1 MRKHSNKPAISGT
14 GVLQKQDRASA
25 IILLLI
31 YISLNITTVAGE
43 TGDDGTNID
52 LVLQKVRSDI
62 RQAVKNV
69 NRTHADIAASRSEL
83 ENQLKDLRA
92 TIKELETEH
101 SKLLQRTEAIAKE
114 QRSRNR
120 EIIGLR
126 ENLQHVDELVTEYRQ
141 SIPGNMTGSMVER
154 YRSKL
159 AEIDNVLKSEAYA
172 LREKSVSSLLNLW
185 LDHADRSLG
194 GTVYRGKAQDQN
206 GRIVSGSYAE
216 FGPTT
221 YFQAATAPQPNG
233 LAVELP
239 GSLTPTV
246 ISPSAQTSQRVK
258 RLFKTGS
265 SLLPFDPTQG
275 TALQLRQE
283 RATIWGHLRKGKV
296 VMVPLLILGGTCGII
311 AIYKFLQLLGLTSPR
326 SVHRIESVLVRI
338 QNGKIDEALEMSGM
352 LRKPLS
358 AVIKEGIK
366 HRGAAKEQLE
376 EVMYEKLVSQTPSLE
391 KLLAPLAVCASAAPL
406 LGLLGTVT
414 GMIHTF
420 RLINIF
426 GTGDAQMLSSGIS
439 EALITTQVGLMIAV
453 PALLIHAYLS
463 RRVRRAVTLTQQAA
477 AAFVNHLKL
486 GNQDMEST

>member
-1 MRKHSNKPAISGT
+1 MRKHSDKTTLSVT
-14 GVLQKQDRASA
+14 KESKKQYRVSA
-25 IILLLI
+25 IILLLAWVL
-31 YISLNITTVAGE
+31 SNDTTVMGN
-43 TGDDGTNID
+43 TGKANID
-52 LVLQKVRSDI
+52 EVLQKARSDI
-62 RQAVKNV
+62 RQAVENV

-83 ENQLKDLRA
+83 ENQIKDLREA
-92 TIKELETEH
+92 IKELNAEH
-101 SKLLQRTEAIAKE
+101 NKLIQRNKAIVEE
-114 QRSRNR
+114 QQSTNR
-120 EIIGLR
+120 AITGLK
-126 ENLQHVDELVTEYRQ
+126 ENLRHVNELVTEYRR
-141 SIPGNMTGSMVER
+141 SIPGKMTGAMAER
-154 YRSKL
+154 YRQKL
-159 AEIDNVLKSEAYA
+159 AEIDSFLEKADYP
-172 LREKSVSSLLNLW
+172 LREESMSSLLTLG
-185 LDHADRSLG
+185 LDHAEMSMG
-194 GTVYRGKAQDQN
+194 GTIYTGKAQDQA

-221 YFQAATAPQPNG
+221 YFQAATASEPTG

-246 ISPSAQTSQRVK
+246 ISPSARTSQRVK
-258 RLFKTGS
+258 RLFTKGS

-283 RATIWGHLRKGKV
+283 RETIWGHLRKGKV
-296 VMVPLLILGGTCGII
+296 VMVPLLILGAACGII
-311 AIYKFLQLLGLTSPR
+311 AIYKFLQLFGLTSPR
-326 SVHRIESVLVRI
+326 TVHRVEAVLESI
-338 QNGKIDEALEMSGM
+338 QNGKIDEALDMSDM

-366 HRGAAKEQLE
+366 HRGVSKEQLE

-439 EALITTQVGLMIAV
+439 EALITD
-453 PALLIHAYLS
+453 
-463 RRVRRAVTLTQQAA
+463 R
-477 AAFVNHLKL
+477 K
-486 GNQDMEST
+486 STRLNSSHYS